1 MTEQDYLDEIE
12 RKSKEIQEAKK
23 AIEDLKKPKLQL
35 EHNAVYRMSDGS
47 VKMAYILG
55 EGHGRDSF
63 ILKGLKEN
71 DNSYTTNRNG
81 VLRCNHGHAVE
92 KIGKLAVVQ
101 DSTNWDLAKDD
112 KGAYCGNYCYDPE
125 SLTGKKL

>member
-55 EGHGRDSF
+55 HGCGHYSF

-71 DNSYTTNRNG
+71 DNSYTTNSDG
-81 VLRCNHGHAVE
+81 TLRCNLGHAVE
-92 KIGKLAVVQ
+92 KIGKLAVVAAN
-101 DSTNWDLAKDD
+101 TNFCWEGTGL
-112 KGAYCGNYCYDPE
+112 GAYANTRAGCPE
-125 SLTGKKL
+125 SLTGEKL